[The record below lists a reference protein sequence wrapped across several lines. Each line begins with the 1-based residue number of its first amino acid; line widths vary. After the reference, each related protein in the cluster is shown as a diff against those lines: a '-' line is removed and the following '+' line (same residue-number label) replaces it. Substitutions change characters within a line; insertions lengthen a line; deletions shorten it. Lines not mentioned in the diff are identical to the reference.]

1 MRLVNTQTLD
11 DDVAFLTYKSDR
23 DA

>member
-1 MRLVNTQTLD
+1 MRLVDTQTLD
-11 DDVAFLTYKSDR
+11 DDVAYLTYKSDR